1 MATEEY
7 TPPAS
12 ALELLCQRA
21 GVPYTKELRKTERD
35 LITLARL
42 GELASFVATLR
53 EEQPT
58 IIVSTGHESTL
69 EQETPPIDASS
80 IPSEKHAWRNEDA
93 YFTLQRNGAQVAGV
107 FDGLGGHPGSERA
120 SWVAADVART
130 FLEETVEHS
139 AVPEVSAETLRTAVR
154 FANDGVAR
162 EAGGNHRSIATTA
175 ALASLH
181 THPETGQLYAAIAW
195 AGDSRVYIIRNGEVL
210 YSTLDDYT
218 PPRSSDDEIQPS
230 RRQVQDFL
238 ETFADPEEYFDEA
251 NDLNRL
257 AARLRNYI
265 SNCLDGANNTLR
277 VNADT
282 QPLRPGD
289 RVLLVTDGIS
299 DNLTR
304 DEIGQCA
311 TTRELIQKALE
322 RSRNEEHLRAKPDDM
337 TAIIL
342 EVPSLPLVL
351 PSPADR
357 AAMPGMVQNEANMG
371 HTYICFSCGQSSP
384 HWNGGGLSGCMYC
397 GHTLG
402 NS

>member
-1 MATEEY
+1 MATEGY

-12 ALELLCQRA
+12 ALELLCRQA
-21 GVPYTKELRKTERD
+21 GVPYTEELRKTERD
-35 LITLARL
+35 LITLAKL

-53 EEQPT
+53 EDQPT
-58 IIVSTGHESTL
+58 IIVSAGHESTL
-69 EQETPPIDASS
+69 EQEALPIDALS

-93 YFTLQRNGAQVAGV
+93 YFTLQRNGVQVAGV
-107 FDGLGGHPGSERA
+107 FDGLGGHSGSERA
-120 SWVAADVART
+120 SRVAADVAGT
-130 FLEETVEHS
+130 FLEQTVEHS
-139 AVPEVSAETLRTAVR
+139 TVPEVAVETLRTAVR

-162 EAGGNHRSIATTA
+162 EAGGHYRSIATTA

-181 THPETGQLYAAIAW
+181 THPETGQPYAALAW
-195 AGDSRVYIIRNGEVL
+195 AGDSRVYIIRNEEVL

-218 PPRSSDDEIQPS
+218 PPRSSNDDLPLS

-251 NDLNRL
+251 NDENRL
-257 AARLRNYI
+257 AAKSRNYI
-265 SNCLDGANNTLR
+265 SNCLDGATTTLR
-277 VNADT
+277 VNTDT
-282 QPLRPGD
+282 QPLQPGD

-322 RSRNEEHLRAKPDDM
+322 RSRDEEHLRAKPDDM

-342 EVPSLPLVL
+342 DVPSLPLVL
-351 PSPADR
+351 PSPTDR
-357 AAMPGMVQNEANMG
+357 AAIPGIVQNGADVGQN
-371 HTYICFSCGQSSP
+371 YICFSCGQSSP
-384 HWNGGGLSGCMYC
+384 HWSGGELSGCIYC
-397 GHTLG
+397 GPHFG
-402 NS
+402 